1 MVMPASR
8 TLATARDATAGDDRA
23 RDVRAGSSPAAVLT
37 AWLAEAGRA
46 DAALQPRLLRFE
58 DGRILPLPVHRWAG
72 AVTPGDATMLAR
84 VAGPVLDVGCGPGR
98 LTAALH
104 LDGDDVLGLDV
115 VAEIPVLARRAGA
128 PLALGSVFGPVPR
141 EGQWRT
147 VLLADGN
154 IGIGGDPVRL
164 LRRVATLLTA
174 DGTALVEL
182 QPPGDLP
189 VRGQAR
195 LEALGSTSDWFPWAL
210 VGPAGLPA
218 IAAEAGLRVDEVWT
232 SERRDFAALRPV

>member
-1 MVMPASR
+1 MLMPASR
-8 TLATARDATAGDDRA
+8 TLAPVRDESRA
-23 RDVRAGSSPAAVLT
+23 EDRAGSPPAAVLT
-37 AWLAEAGRA
+37 AWLAEAARA

-72 AVTPGDATMLAR
+72 AVSPGDATMLAR
-84 VAGPVLDVGCGPGR
+84 VRGPVLDVGCGPGR

-104 LDGDDVLGLDV
+104 ERGDDVLGLDV
-115 VAEIPVLARRAGA
+115 VAEIPVLARQAGA
-128 PLALGSVFGPVPR
+128 PLALGSVFGRVPR

-164 LRRVATLLTA
+164 LRRVAALLTA
-174 DGTALVEL
+174 DGTVLVEL
-182 QPPGDLP
+182 QAPGDLP
-189 VRGQAR
+189 ARGQVR

-210 VGPAGLPA
+210 LGAAGLPA
-218 IAAEAGLRVDEVWT
+218 VAAEAGLEVEELWRG
-232 SERRDFAALRPV
+232 EGREFAALRPA